1 VSRSAGLLS
10 LLLVVSCSGLDEGAG
25 GVVGLQI
32 QLPALRTIEV
42 AQSLQLTAIAL
53 DKDGQPVNAEISWRA
68 PDPTLTVDPLTG
80 VITGVSPGPGR
91 VQAFEGSLSSELVT
105 FNVTARPDTLLIVGD
120 SVLTVAPTAT
130 ASAPL
135 TVQVQTFSPPGT
147 GIASWPVI
155 YAITSP
161 PDLGGPHT
169 VELPGAVLTDTV
181 PTGTDGA
188 VSTVTLNRV
197 AGIAQPDTAIVE
209 IRSSR
214 TGGEPVPGSGQRFIV
229 IFQH

>member
-1 VSRSAGLLS
+1 VNRSAVLLS
-10 LLLVVSCSGLDEGAG
+10 LLLMMSCSGLDESAG

-32 QLPALRTIEV
+32 QLPALRTVEV
-42 AQSLQLTAIAL
+42 GESLPLTAVAV
-53 DKDGQPVNAEISWRA
+53 DKDGQPIVAEISWRA

-80 VITGVSPGPGR
+80 TITGVSPGTGR
-91 VQAFEGSLSSELVT
+91 VQAFVGSLSSELAS
-105 FNVTARPDTLLIVGD
+105 FNVIARPDTLVIVGD
-120 SVLTVAPTAT
+120 SVFTVDSTAT
-130 ASAPL
+130 ASPPL

-147 GIASWPVI
+147 GIGSWPVI

-181 PTGTDGA
+181 ATGTDGA

-209 IRSSR
+209 IRAFHTR
-214 TGGEPVPGSGQRFIV
+214 GEPVPGSGQRFIV
-229 IFQH
+229 IFQ